1 MLSRIYAEVFLW
13 YPALPTLWPPVPPTM
28 SAIMSDEITSLICK
42 AGWLR
47 CRAWKQM
54 STTLGAGVKWGQG
67 LEIKVPCCF
76 LGQWL
81 KLRVKS
87 SFRLQ
92 PVQSGMISSPLSRA
106 ACGFNAAASAPAKE
120 YSAEYNAP
128 LSLYR
133 LSDGIASLHS
143 TAALK
148 SMRKI
153 IQYHIIDIYMM
164 PGLYYLK
171 EKHCV
176 LALWI
181 EFLIVLKLKR
191 TQTWRACRL
200 MRSWDLLRFHL
211 R

>member
-1 MLSRIYAEVFLW
+1 MLSRIYTEVLSW
-13 YPALPTLWPPVPPTM
+13 YPALPTLWPPVSPTM

-42 AGWLR
+42 AAWLR

-67 LEIKVPCCF
+67 LEIKVPCCS

-106 ACGFNAAASAPAKE
+106 ACGFNAAASAPAKK

-133 LSDGIASLHS
+133 LSYGIASLHS

-176 LALWI
+176 LAL
-181 EFLIVLKLKR
+181 
-191 TQTWRACRL
+191 
-200 MRSWDLLRFHL
+200 
-211 R
+211 